1 MSQRRKRGEV
11 AQNVADR
18 RRREDDAP
26 RLQVEVPRLARL
38 SLSLGERGAGGRD
51 PGSAHIRR
59 VVMESAAALFLV
71 PCSAPGCPSG
81 AHDLTTAIM
90 PELLGGSTRF
100 EGETGCDACG
110 CVMSHLGDAEY
121 R

>member
-1 MSQRRKRGEV
+1 MISRKKKGEV
-11 AQNVADR
+11 AQHTADR

-38 SLSLGERGAGGRD
+38 SLSLGERGAGGHD
-51 PGSAHIRR
+51 LGAAHIRR
-59 VVMESAAALFLV
+59 VVVESAAALFLV

-81 AHDLTTAIM
+81 AHDLTAAIM
-90 PELLGGSTRF
+90 PELRRGSTRF
-100 EGETGCDACG
+100 EGATGCDACG
-110 CVMSHLGDAEY
+110 CVMSHVGNAEY

>member
-1 MSQRRKRGEV
+1 MIRRGKRGEV
-11 AQNVADR
+11 PQNVADR

-38 SLSLGERGAGGRD
+38 SLSLGERGASGHD
-51 PGSAHIRR
+51 PASAHIRR
-59 VVMESAAALFLV
+59 VVVESTAALFVV

-81 AHDLTTAIM
+81 AHDLTSTIM
-90 PELLGGSTRF
+90 PELRHGSTRF
-100 EGETGCDACG
+100 EGETACDACG
-110 CVMSHLGDAEY
+110 CVMSHVGNAEY